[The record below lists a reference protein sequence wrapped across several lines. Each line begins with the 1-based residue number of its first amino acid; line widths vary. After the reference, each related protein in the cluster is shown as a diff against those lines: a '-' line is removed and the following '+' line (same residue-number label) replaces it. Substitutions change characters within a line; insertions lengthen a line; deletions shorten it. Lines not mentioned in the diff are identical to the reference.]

1 MSGSSVTNTIK
12 AVNDIVV
19 TSITNVLQQ
28 VSSTL
33 TASQFLEFGCEKA
46 VLDDLSLAED
56 SCWKE
61 TLPELKSGKWKA
73 SDVNDLCSPVI
84 CTGEN
89 ISMSGSIRMDAVTHM
104 VEETQ
109 TKISDEIAN
118 NIRALSLQKSS
129 SPLST
134 SDSTTNIRSLVN
146 QTVNLLTTLTDK
158 QTKDLVKRQEI
169 VVNGVSIQNLD
180 QSSVTKVISN
190 TLQSNKAYQSA
201 VTKVANDLDSTLKDV
216 EGGGLSQ
223 TFWEIIAVIGLLLV
237 IGLIVWLVRRFRKR
251 KQLLNH
257 LNYKVT
263 H

>member
-134 SDSTTNIRSLVN
+134 SDSTNNISSLVQ
-146 QTVNLLTTLTDK
+146 QTLFLLQEKVADQVKTLK
-158 QTKDLVKRQEI
+158 VRQTINIKS
-169 VVNGVSIQNLD
+169 GTIQNLD
-180 QSSVTKVISN
+180 QSSVTKVISDN
-190 TLQSNKAYQSA
+190 LQSDKGYQSA

>member
-1 MSGSSVTNTIK
+1 MTNTIK

-33 TASQFLEFGCEKA
+33 TANQYLEFGCEKA
-46 VLDDLSLAED
+46 VLDKLSSAED